1 VSEQQ
6 VGGERERQEQVPTGA
21 SVGNIDI
28 EIDLSASLKRLSLGS
43 LRTLLQLYCV
53 RNSLVC
59 RFEMSASPKTVSS
72 ASSFHAPPF
81 AADVLVQGK
90 VLGRSVGN
98 SQHASQL
105 SHRRW
110 CDYSSKPPRITTGLW
125 RTLSQNSRPSR
136 RGWISAALR
145 PPSSCATTAKSLGR
159 GWPSLSGG
167 MSVDERT
174 HVCAVVCTR
183 THYMHTLPLET
194 LPLSQYVWSY
204 SHMQ

>member
-1 VSEQQ
+1 MGSGAGGRRQWGRGWGIR
-6 VGGERERQEQVPTGA
+6 VGAG
-21 SVGNIDI
+21 
-28 EIDLSASLKRLSLGS
+28 
-43 LRTLLQLYCV
+43 
-53 RNSLVC
+53 
-59 RFEMSASPKTVSS
+59 
-72 ASSFHAPPF
+72 
-81 AADVLVQGK
+81 
-90 VLGRSVGN
+90 LGRAPWRGRRSVRGCKGGVRTRRP
-98 SQHASQL
+98 SRPMCSYRARSSGAASATASTRRSWQP

-174 HVCAVVCTR
+174 HVCAFVCTR
-183 THYMHTLPLET
+183 THYMHTLPLDT
-194 LPLSQYVWSY
+194 LPLR
-204 SHMQ
+204 